1 MAPEN
6 QASPPGNQRL
16 VKWAAILAVVVIAAW
31 LISYVLGV
39 QIYDAAKEV
48 TH

>member
-1 MAPEN
+1 VN
-6 QASPPGNQRL
+6 
-16 VKWAAILAVVVIAAW
+16 WAAILAVVVMAAW